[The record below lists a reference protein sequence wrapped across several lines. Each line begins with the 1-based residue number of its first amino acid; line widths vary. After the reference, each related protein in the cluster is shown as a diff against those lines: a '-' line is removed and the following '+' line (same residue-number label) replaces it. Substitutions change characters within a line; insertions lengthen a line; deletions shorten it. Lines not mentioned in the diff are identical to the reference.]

1 MMLPNTFEEQNKA
14 PEPAAVERE
23 TSDVSPPSLKDKI
36 APPSLK
42 GEDKGDIQLC
52 IVKKGMCQKHGVEA
66 RKKVITSKKWG
77 EKKHGYGWIYSRKV
91 EYSCRMENLV
101 PVDYEISNDV
111 VLRNS
116 DLSNKPEVVG
126 TKPGD

>member
-1 MMLPNTFEEQNKA
+1 
-14 PEPAAVERE
+14 
-23 TSDVSPPSLKDKI
+23 
-36 APPSLK
+36 
-42 GEDKGDIQLC
+42 
-52 IVKKGMCQKHGVEA
+52 MCQKHGVEA

-101 PVDYEISNDV
+101 PVDHEISNDV
-111 VLRNS
+111 VLINF